1 MIYDVSYN
9 YMVNHIEL
17 PLFEVKLPYEPS
29 CPSVGRTVGLPKFQ
43 VSLPKFLSDHLLDT

>member
-29 CPSVGRTVGLPKFQ
+29 CPSVGCVIGGLVGQL
-43 VSLPKFLSDHLLDT
+43 VCYKFLKRGR